1 MIPLSGNVEGK
12 DHTEY
17 HHQNVIVKTLT
28 SPGPKRFGS
37 SMATFTSCLRDDV
50 VYYQA

>member
-1 MIPLSGNVEGK
+1 MIPLSGNVEEK